1 MLKNFKKSTDKSS
14 QSGSDTLG
22 QVINLIREIDE
33 EYQGIELKAE
43 TKFEDLAFD
52 SIKFMNLILNLEDII
67 DREIEEVVE
76 HIDLA
81 SIVTIQDIVAIVQ
94 GLKGTK

>member
-1 MLKNFKKSTDKSS
+1 MLKIFKKSTDKSS
-14 QSGSDTLG
+14 QSGSDTLD

-81 SIVTIQDIVAIVQ
+81 SIVTIQDIVVIVQ